1 MRSHNDDRAGG
12 HLMHLKKTLL
22 AITTA
27 AALIA
32 PTAGGAAVTPL
43 SFAGSGLGGGGF
55 QNVIAIDP
63 ADSGLVLAGGDTS
76 GIYRSLDWGTSW
88 QPADTGLTDTSQ
100 YKIASIEFSPAVRG
114 RVYAAAGNSGSGG
127 GLLESDDSGQAWVV
141 RSTVPQFAGGDTPGI
156 AGLPPSHPRSTGHL
170 LAIDPAGTIY
180 AATFSGGVM
189 RSTDGGTTWTKLG
202 LAGQHLR
209 SIALDPA
216 DPNVVIAS
224 GYEGG
229 LFRTTTAGSTGT
241 FTAVAGAPTRVEELR
256 FIGSDLYAAGS
267 SGMAVS
273 DDAGS
278 TWQALG
284 APPSS
289 GALWTSIDGHQACG
303 STFLIAG
310 SESGGADSVIA
321 SSDGGATWTSLAID
335 PAAIHTTV
343 GDGTGD
349 RWWLAGQPA
358 YMLGGAN
365 YTAAM
370 VADAGPVGGGCGSQD
385 LYVTGRSG
393 IWRSADAG
401 ADWYPVV
408 AGLGVTINPALAADP
423 GAPGRLNIASS
434 DWAYLISLDGGGH
447 VAQVRAGKQGFDV
460 AADTTRA
467 PGAALLATGSQS
479 SNKQGE
485 LWSSPN
491 PATTPW
497 TSEGLGA
504 AAGGK
509 RPLAVA
515 ANLVSGRRVLLAAV
529 DANGVWRRDGSS
541 AWAKVSSGPMA
552 TKQAYPAASLAWPTG
567 STTAYLYDH
576 RTGVWRSTDSGK
588 TWVKIW
594 AKKAAGKLVGYVAVD
609 PAQPTRLWVSAA
621 DGVYRLDGANTG
633 TVGNGVLKAVRVLSP
648 SRPGPMA
655 FRPDG
660 SLLVAVPASP
670 SGPAALL
677 DTTDAGASWQDL
689 SDAFYRSTGGFATD
703 LAVGPDGLVYVST
716 FGDGVLVGH
725 G

>member
-1 MRSHNDDRAGG
+1 VGG
-12 HLMHLKKTLL
+12 QLKHLKTTLL
-22 AITTA
+22 AITMA

-32 PTAGGAAVTPL
+32 ATAGGAAVTPL
-43 SFAGSGLGGGGF
+43 GFTESGLGGGGF

-76 GIYRSLDWGTSW
+76 GIYRSLDRGTTW

-100 YKIASIEFSPAVRG
+100 FKIASIEFSPVVPG

-127 GLLESDDSGQAWVV
+127 GLLESDDSGQTWAV

-180 AATFSGGVM
+180 AATFSAGIM
-189 RSTDGGTTWTKLG
+189 RSTDGGTTWTTLG

-216 DPNVVIAS
+216 DPNVVIAA

-241 FTAVAGAPTRVEELR
+241 FAAVAGAPTRVEELR
-256 FIGSDLYAAGS
+256 FIGGDLYAAGS
-267 SGMAVS
+267 TGMTVS
-273 DDAGS
+273 HDAGG
-278 TWQALG
+278 TWQALA

-321 SSDGGATWTSLAID
+321 SSDGGASWTPLAVA
-335 PAAIHTTV
+335 PGAIHTTI
-343 GDGTGD
+343 GDDSGG
-349 RWWLAGQPA
+349 RWWLAGQPT
-358 YMLGGAN
+358 YMLGGSN

-370 VADAGPVGGGCGSQD
+370 VADAGPAGEGCSSQD

-408 AGLGVTINPALAADP
+408 AGLGVTINQALAADP
-423 GAPGRLNIASS
+423 GIAGRLNIASS
-434 DWAYLISLDGGGH
+434 DWAYLISLDGGAH

-460 AADTTRA
+460 AADPTRP

-479 SNKQGE
+479 SNKLGD

-497 TSEGLGA
+497 ASEGLGV

-509 RPLAVA
+509 RPLAAA

-529 DANGVWRRDGSS
+529 DANGVWRRDGSG
-541 AWAKVSSGPMA
+541 AWMKVSSGPMA
-552 TKQAYPAASLAWPTG
+552 TKQAYAAASLAWPSG

-576 RTGVWRSTDSGK
+576 RTGVWRSADSGK

-609 PAQPTRLWVSAA
+609 PVQPTRLWVSAA
-621 DGVYRLDGANTG
+621 DGVYRLDGAVTG
-633 TVGNGVLKAVRVLSP
+633 TVGGGTLKAVRVLTAF
-648 SRPGPMA
+648 RPGPMA

-677 DTTDAGASWQDL
+677 DTTDAGATWQDV
-689 SDAFYRSTGGFATD
+689 SDGFYRSTGGFATD
-703 LAVGPDGLVYVST
+703 LAVGPDGVVYTST